1 MSDLKTVVSIN
12 GEYGKRNLTVFDIQ
26 NLKGQRQLTKTLPF
40 SPEEAAA
47 AEEAGIETLNVRYNP
62 ERPELAA
69 DIRKAAPNTFMTF
82 AMPMNVAKSSYEVL
96 SACFDAMELG
106 ADSIMCGGWSLDFVK
121 VAAKSGLPVEGH
133 VGLVPRKSTWTGGL
147 KAVGKTFAQAE
158 KLFFELRQLEE
169 VGAWAVE
176 IEVVP
181 KNILN
186 ILMKNSNLVVTS
198 IGSGKA
204 DIQFLFAEDIL
215 GDSKS
220 RYPRHSKQYANLQV
234 MRDRLQLERIIAFK
248 EYINEVKRDTF
259 PSKEHLVQ
267 ADPGVE
273 RRLAELIKKEKE
285 LNRE

>member
-1 MSDLKTVVSIN
+1 MSDSKTVVSIN
-12 GEYGKRNLTVFDIQ
+12 GEYSKRNFTVFDIQ
-26 NLKGQRQLTKTLPF
+26 GLKGQRQLTKTLPF

-96 SACFDAMELG
+96 NACFNAMELG
-106 ADSIMCGGWSLDFVK
+106 ADSIMCGGWSLDFIE

-147 KAVGKTFAQAE
+147 KAVGKTFVQA
-158 KLFFELRQLEE
+158 KQLFLDLRHLEE
-169 VGAWAVE
+169 AGAWAVE
-176 IEVVP
+176 VEVVP
-181 KNILN
+181 QNILK
-186 ILMKNSNLVVTS
+186 ILVKNSNLVVTS

-204 DIQFLFAEDIL
+204 DIQFLFAADIL

-220 RYPRHSKQYANLQV
+220 GYPRHSKQYANLQG
-234 MRDRLQLERIIAFK
+234 MRDRLQLERITAFK

-259 PSKEHLVQ
+259 PSKEYLVQ
-267 ADPGVE
+267 AGPGVE
-273 RRLAELIKKEKE
+273 RRLVELIEKRKGKKT
-285 LNRE
+285 